1 MATPHLAGVAALLN
15 SSHPDWSPAAIKS
28 AIMTTAHTVDRE
40 GKPIA
45 DEASGNMDPAS
56 VFAMGAGHVDPSK
69 ANDPGLIYDIK
80 PEEYIGYLCGGLKY
94 SESQVSGVAGR
105 RIQCSAVKNIAADQ
119 LNLPSISV
127 NLGKSPLHKLG
138 VTSSNRTVS
147 RTVTN
152 VGEANSVFS
161 VKVDEPEGV
170 SVKVTPQML
179 QFSSLNEEK
188 SYTVELSA
196 DGKPPGKYSE
206 GQLRWISNK
215 HVVRSPISVTF

>member
-1 MATPHLAGVAALLN
+1 
-15 SSHPDWSPAAIKS
+15 
-28 AIMTTAHTVDRE
+28 MTTALTVDRE

-45 DEASGNMDPAS
+45 DEASANMDPAS
-56 VFAMGAGHVDPSK
+56 FFAMGAGHVDPSK
-69 ANDPGLIYDIK
+69 ASDPGLIYDIK
-80 PEEYIGYLCGGLKY
+80 PEEYIGYLCGGLRY
-94 SESQVSGVAGR
+94 SEFEVFQVVGR
-105 RIQCSAVKNIAADQ
+105 QNQCSSVKHIAADQ

-127 NLGKSPLHKLG
+127 NLGPG
-138 VTSSNRTVS
+138 VTSSKIRTIS

-179 QFSSLNEEK
+179 RFSGLNEEK
-188 SYTVELSA
+188 SYTVELST

-206 GQLRWISNK
+206 GQLRWISSK

>member
-1 MATPHLAGVAALLN
+1 
-15 SSHPDWSPAAIKS
+15 
-28 AIMTTAHTVDRE
+28 MTTAHTVDRE

-45 DEASGNMDPAS
+45 DEASANMQDPAS

-80 PEEYIGYLCGGLKY
+80 PEEYIGYLCGGLRY
-94 SESQVSGVAGR
+94 SDSLVSQVVGR

-127 NLGKSPLHKLG
+127 NLGKSSLHDKPAG
-138 VTSSNRTVS
+138 VVTSSKIRTVS

-152 VGEANSVFS
+152 VGEANSVFL

-170 SVKVTPQML
+170 SVKITPQVL
-179 QFSSLNEEK
+179 RFSGLNEEK
-188 SYTVELSA
+188 SYTVELST

-206 GQLRWISNK
+206 GQLRWISSK
-215 HVVRSPISVTF
+215 HVARSPISVTF